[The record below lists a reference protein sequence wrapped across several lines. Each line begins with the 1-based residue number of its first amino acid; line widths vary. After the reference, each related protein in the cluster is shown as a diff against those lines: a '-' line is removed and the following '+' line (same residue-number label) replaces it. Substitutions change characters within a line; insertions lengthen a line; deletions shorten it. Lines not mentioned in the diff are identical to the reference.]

1 MTTDNKSPAKCECQ
15 GCTKRKLGC
24 HSTCDSYKKYR
35 EYKDH
40 ILKLRQ
46 DERNLAPKYTR
57 GLGRLY

>member
-1 MTTDNKSPAKCECQ
+1 MITDNKSPAKCECQ
-15 GCTKRKLGC
+15 GCTRRKLGC

-46 DERNLAPKYTR
+46 DERRSST
-57 GLGRLY
+57 